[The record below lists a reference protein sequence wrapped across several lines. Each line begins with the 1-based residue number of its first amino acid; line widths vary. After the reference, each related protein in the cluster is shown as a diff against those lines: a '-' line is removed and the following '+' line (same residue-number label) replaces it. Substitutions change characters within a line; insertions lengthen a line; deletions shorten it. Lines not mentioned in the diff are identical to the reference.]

1 MKITTADKEPLTI
14 VEADTGIQV
23 EVKFRD
29 TDILIGIYDKEDNCI
44 KMVTVWR
51 TQFKIVEETKKKKK

>member
-1 MKITTADKEPLTI
+1 MKITTADKEPQTI

-29 TDILIGIYDKEDNCI
+29 NDILIGIYDKEDNCI
-44 KMVTVWR
+44 KMVTIWR
-51 TQFKIVEETKKKKK
+51 AEFRIREEIKKKRK